1 MELVG
6 RGGELA
12 RLEELLV
19 ASRRGEGSAVLVSG
33 SPGTGKSALLRD
45 FTGRAEAAGAL
56 VLNAC
61 ATPAES
67 DLALGVA
74 GQLLSGVEAGAG
86 WSGPYDDGGDGGAY
100 GRGGGDVPAVFH
112 RALREVAA
120 TVPLVVAVDDVQYM
134 DELSA
139 RCLLYLCGRFGTSPI
154 LLAMGGLPLSRSSRP
169 AQPLVELLR
178 HPRCLTVDLPVF
190 GEDAVADFLR
200 APAAGGMDPGAALR
214 LAPAWHR
221 VTGGNPRL
229 LRGLLDDHMDC
240 APLRPAGPVT
250 GTAFRWAVTG
260 CLHPAEAGEQAV
272 ARGLAVL
279 GDAATVTLL
288 ARLLGLHEREV
299 AAVLDSLG
307 ATGLLA
313 AGRWR
318 HEAARAAVL
327 ENLPAEEHARLHSRT
342 ARLLLEDGA
351 DPRTVARHVLAA
363 GAAGIGSGAVPGGT
377 GQDAGT
383 AAGAGEPWAV
393 AVLAEAAEL
402 AMRTGEA
409 RLAARFLR
417 TAHPACTD
425 ERRRA
430 GLLEAL
436 ARAEWE
442 SDPAAVTRHLPALE
456 GALRSRAFDTGR
468 AAGPIGLL
476 LWHGRPDEAARA
488 LSALGSAGPVRE
500 LRSWL
505 GQVYPQS
512 ARAGGGDPG
521 AAAERVLEG
530 IAFDQAPPTIA
541 AASLSALVYAGE
553 TQRAVHWCTMLLD
566 AEAVP
571 TTPVRRAVVAAAASV
586 VHGRTGRYE
595 EAAEYAGRALALLS
609 PEAWGVGI
617 GMPLSAAVAAA
628 VCLGRYE
635 EAARQ
640 LRVPVPEAMFRTR
653 AGLHYL
659 LARGRYQLAVGRLRA
674 ALGDF
679 HACRDLLA
687 RWRLDLGGA
696 VDWRAPAAQAERE
709 LGRGL
714 AVQGAPE
721 GPVAALSRAEFRVA
735 ALVAQGC
742 TNRAIAAR
750 LYVTTSTVEQHLT
763 NSYRKLSVRSRA
775 DLAALVTAGSV

>member
-1 MELVG
+1 MQSAGEGRTFGKRPDSGGVRVELVR

-74 GQLLSGVEAGAG
+74 GQLLSGVGAGAG
-86 WSGPYDDGGDGGAY
+86 WPGPYDDGGDGGAY
-100 GRGGGDVPAVFH
+100 GRGGGDVAALFH

-120 TVPLVVAVDDVQYM
+120 AVPLVVAVDDVQYM
-134 DELSA
+134 DELSS

-154 LLAMGGLPLSRSSRP
+154 LLVMGGLPPSRSGPARP
-169 AQPLVELLR
+169 LAELLR

-229 LRGLLDDHMDC
+229 LRGLLDDHRDC

-250 GTAFRWAVTG
+250 GTAFRRAVTG
-260 CLHPAEAGEQAV
+260 CLRPAEAGEQAV

-327 ENLPAEEHARLHSRT
+327 ENLPAEEHARLHSRA

-363 GAAGIGSGAVPGGT
+363 GGAGIGSGAVHGGA
-377 GQDAGT
+377 GQAAGT

-409 RLAARFLR
+409 RLATRFLR
-417 TAHPACTD
+417 AAHPACTD

-468 AAGPIGLL
+468 AAGPVGLL
-476 LWHGRPDEAARA
+476 LWHGRPDEAERA
-488 LSALGSAGPVRE
+488 LSAPRLRRAGKGAEVLARAGVPAVRTCGRRGSRRGR
-500 LRSWL
+500 
-505 GQVYPQS
+505 G
-512 ARAGGGDPG
+512 ARAGGDRARPGSADHRRGFAVGAGVRGGD
-521 AAAERVLEG
+521 AACCPLVH
-530 IAFDQAPPTIA
+530 DA
-541 AASLSALVYAGE
+541 ARRGGGPYDSGTARGRCRGRLGGPR
-553 TQRAVHWCTMLLD
+553 QD
-566 AEAVP
+566 G
-571 TTPVRRAVVAAAASV
+571 PVRGGGGVR
-586 VHGRTGRYE
+586 G
-595 EAAEYAGRALALLS
+595 AGA
-609 PEAWGVGI
+609 G
-617 GMPLSAAVAAA
+617 AAVARGLGGRYRDAA
-628 VCLGRYE
+628 VGCGCRG
-635 EAARQ
+635 
-640 LRVPVPEAMFRTR
+640 
-653 AGLHYL
+653 GLS
-659 LARGRYQLAVGRLRA
+659 
-674 ALGDF
+674 
-679 HACRDLLA
+679 
-687 RWRLDLGGA
+687 
-696 VDWRAPAAQAERE
+696 
-709 LGRGL
+709 
-714 AVQGAPE
+714 
-721 GPVAALSRAEFRVA
+721 GPV
-735 ALVAQGC
+735 
-742 TNRAIAAR
+742 
-750 LYVTTSTVEQHLT
+750 
-763 NSYRKLSVRSRA
+763 
-775 DLAALVTAGSV
+775 